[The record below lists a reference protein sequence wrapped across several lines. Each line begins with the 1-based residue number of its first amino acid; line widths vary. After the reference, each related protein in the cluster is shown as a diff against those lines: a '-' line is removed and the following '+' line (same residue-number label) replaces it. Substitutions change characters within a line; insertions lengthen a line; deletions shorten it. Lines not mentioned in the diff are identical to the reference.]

1 MTQLVLKIK
10 RRISE
15 YECKYNRLPEAL
27 LLSLSGWR
35 RLLTEVR
42 GTAVGS
48 ELLSTN
54 KILGLEIMV
63 TDSVK
68 DFKVG
73 ILL

>member
-1 MTQLVLKIK
+1 MTQLVLKIQRK
-10 RRISE
+10 TSE
-15 YECKYNRLPEAL
+15 FLSKHNKQPEVL
-27 LLSLSGWR
+27 LLSMSCWR
-35 RLLTEVR
+35 RLLTEIR

-68 DFKVG
+68 EFKVG

>member
-1 MTQLVLKIK
+1 MSGLILKIK

-15 YECKYNRLPEAL
+15 YEAKYNRLPDTI

-35 RLLTEVR
+35 RVLTEVR
-42 GTAVGS
+42 GTAIGS

-68 DFKVG
+68 EFKVG